1 MGSGMAHA
9 EMQVVLSIY
18 QYKKEMPVQDG
29 HDNAI
34 ASVYA
39 APGTPELVRG
49 RL

>member
-1 MGSGMAHA
+1 MGSMMGHE

-34 ASVYA
+34 ASVYVD
-39 APGTPELVRG
+39 PGINPG
-49 RL
+49 